1 MRVNASTK
9 GRRVA
14 SDSASTKRDSIVRDL
29 RRKILGHELEHGERL
44 RQDEVAE
51 WFHASITPVRE
62 ALRILEAEGLVTS
75 EAHRGVRVAGVDID
89 RLKSMYVTRKL
100 TETFAI
106 ARATTRISRHELRQ
120 AERLLEDLDEAS
132 AEGDASSRNTRNEEF
147 HFFFYDRCGLPAL
160 RDDIATRWRAFP
172 WELTLDSSDRLGEVH
187 SEHQAIVDAVRRI
200 DPDEAS
206 ARLGEHITNGFLRLA
221 ESSTG
226 HAVTDPFDFDSD

>member
-1 MRVNASTK
+1 MATVPS
-9 GRRVA
+9 
-14 SDSASTKRDSIVRDL
+14 STKRDSIVREL
-29 RRKILGHELEHGERL
+29 RRKILGHELERGERL
-44 RQDEVAE
+44 RQDELAD

-75 EAHRGVRVAGVDID
+75 EAHRGVRVAGVDLD
-89 RLKSMYVTRKL
+89 RLNAMYVTRKL

-120 AERLLEDLDEAS
+120 AERLLEALDEAS
-132 AEGDASSRNTRNEEF
+132 DEGDALSRNTRNEEF
-147 HFFFYDRCGLPAL
+147 HFFFYDRCGLPSL

-187 SEHQAIVDAVRRI
+187 SEHQAIIDAVRRI
-200 DPDEAS
+200 DPEA
-206 ARLGEHITNGFLRLA
+206 AADRLGEHITNGFLRLA

-226 HAVTDPFDFDSD
+226 QAVADPFDFDVD

>member
-1 MRVNASTK
+1 M
-9 GRRVA
+9 
-14 SDSASTKRDSIVRDL
+14 RDL
-29 RRKILGHELEHGERL
+29 RRKILGHELERGERL

-106 ARATTRISRHELRQ
+106 ARATTRISRHDLRQ
-120 AERLLEDLDEAS
+120 AERLLQDLDEAS
-132 AEGDASSRNTRNEEF
+132 AEGDALSRNTRNEEF

-160 RDDIATRWRAFP
+160 REDIATRWRAFP

-187 SEHQAIVDAVRRI
+187 SEHQSIVDAVRRI
-200 DPDEAS
+200 DPDAAS

-226 HAVTDPFDFDSD
+226 EAVTDPFDFDAD